1 MAAPSLKLHQNQL
14 HWVSKQQQHL
24 LFNKTLA
31 LPSTNSLEGLTQE

>member
-14 HWVSKQQQHL
+14 HWVSKQQHL